1 MIFIYIIGGFLLI
14 ILAVYLLDKREKMTK
29 EIKNIKEYRNEIIQ
43 TNQELDEI
51 QAQLNEL
58 NDPLSKVNDISKK
71 ILHYM
76 K

>member
-71 ILHYM
+71 ILQYM